1 MHHSSIRTRSLSVA
15 AAAVALALTTAACGN
30 DPFTITWIST
40 PDTALL
46 YTLARPELGLET
58 AFDFFG
64 RTRFVV
70 ERPGSTNNWDVAVDT
85 RDGKL
90 VLLPPGALD
99 VVNEARVTVIEGVS
113 FDDVVEAPADTSLY
127 SSDQPVLLE
136 LGNVY
141 AVRTREQRTS
151 FGVCSLYA
159 KIEPLILDQEVG
171 SVTFVYDYNPRCDD
185 RRLQP
190 DQTRDEGGP

>member
-1 MHHSSIRTRSLSVA
+1 MHRSSYGTRSLSA
-15 AAAVALALTTAACGN
+15 AAAALILATMTAACGD

-46 YTLARPELGLET
+46 YTLARPELGLPS
-58 AFDFFG
+58 AFDFFD

-70 ERPGSTNNWDVAVDT
+70 EQPGSTNLWDVAVDT

-90 VLLPPGALD
+90 ALLPPPALE
-99 VVNEARVTVIEGVS
+99 VFNEARVTVIENVS
-113 FDDVVEAPADTSLY
+113 FDDVVEAPADTTLY
-127 SSDQPVLLE
+127 SVDQPVFLA

-141 AVRTREQRTS
+141 VVRTREQRTN
-151 FGVCSLYA
+151 FGVCMLYA
-159 KIEPLILDQEVG
+159 KLEPLILDQEVG

-185 RRLQP
+185 RHLQP
-190 DQTRDEGGP
+190 DTEREETS

>member
-1 MHHSSIRTRSLSVA
+1 VHRSSYGTRSLSA
-15 AAAVALALTTAACGN
+15 AAAALILATMTAACGD

-46 YTLARPELGLET
+46 YTLARPELGLPS
-58 AFDFFG
+58 AFDFFD

-70 ERPGSTNNWDVAVDT
+70 EQPGSTNLWDVAVDT

-90 VLLPPGALD
+90 ALLPPPALE
-99 VVNEARVTVIEGVS
+99 VFNEARVTVIENVS
-113 FDDVVEAPADTSLY
+113 FDDVVEAPADTTLY
-127 SSDQPVLLE
+127 SVDQPVFLA

-141 AVRTREQRTS
+141 VVRTREQRTN
-151 FGVCSLYA
+151 FGVCMLYA
-159 KIEPLILDQEVG
+159 KLEPLILDQEVG

-190 DQTRDEGGP
+190 DTEREETS